1 VSVSY
6 GATFRPHVEIEST
19 GEIKLVIPIDAEQG
33 TIERRVSP
41 RDLGNVVV
49 GGFLALIDSS
59 YDGDPGTLRE
69 LAEVRAILENR

>member
-49 GGFLALIDSS
+49 GG
-59 YDGDPGTLRE
+59 R
-69 LAEVRAILENR
+69 